1 MLHSMMSLM
10 LKMMMIS
17 YCLFDFHLRDRLEE
31 QQQHVDDD
39 DDDEVEEEEEDDYA
53 ENGSVMLV
61 QMLSSQMNV

>member
-1 MLHSMMSLM
+1 MTMLHSMMSLM

-39 DDDEVEEEEEDDYA
+39 DDEVEEEEDDYA